1 MIKRTIF
8 VAVSLLSTACVD
20 NLPETV
26 DSDEPALSDIEQD
39 VVVNCGARY
48 TPALRKYELAVI
60 AAKLVNNGRS
70 CNEAVNPR
78 NGERLE
84 ASFEAVGDLMQQS
97 ISICSDFRRV
107 YNESPFAQPARLALS
122 KSLLSEVVSGRLNT
136 TTFATI
142 ERALIGKRMYG
153 PKPGVA
159 NTFIVTFLANGQ
171 LEYLSYDGTNGTY
184 VRNEDVSWS
193 VRMVAGKPKIK
204 IDIVDGSTLYTP
216 TYGGLN
222 VTLEPTTPGVGRIS
236 TSSDPCSA

>member
-60 AAKLVNNGRS
+60 AAKLVNNNGS
-70 CNEAVNPR
+70 CNLATNPKD
-78 NGERLE
+78 GQQIE
-84 ASFEAVGDLMQQS
+84 ASFEAVGELMQQS
-97 ISICSDFRRV
+97 IAKCSDFRRV
-107 YNESPFAQPARLALS
+107 FNESPFARPARLALT

-136 TTFATI
+136 TTFAAI

-159 NTFIVTFLANGQ
+159 NTFIVTFLSNGQ

-216 TYGGLN
+216 TYNGLHI
-222 VTLEPTTPGVGRIS
+222 TLEPTTPGAGRIS